1 MANNIIEIADD
12 TIQKESYF
20 GGIKKK
26 IKRNIYRWHRIIGL
40 ITMIPVI
47 FWCISGMMHPFMSHW
62 FKVKLAH
69 EFVKPE
75 AVNQA
80 QIKLSL
86 QEVLNKN
93 EITEFKNFRIVNFNN
108 QTYYQVKRVSNR
120 LAYFNATD
128 AKMLENG
135 DKKYAEFLARYFTED
150 QNSAIK
156 SIEEI
161 TDFDEEYAYVNR
173 LLPVWKVSF
182 DRADGMD
189 IYVETE
195 QTRLA
200 NFNENRRKAFLWV
213 FRTFHNWD
221 FLTKISNNTLR
232 ISIMISF
239 LAIIIISMISGL
251 VIYGFMWGKF
261 KKPRNANDKVGIL
274 RKYHRQI
281 GLWVAF
287 VTFTFAF
294 SGAYHATKKLT
305 PDERIKYFYQPSIK
319 TADLQTAN
327 LALPLDWTK
336 VSNLSLATIDD
347 KLYYQVFTKSEEK
360 GAWKKEQQDK
370 AEKMSETKKPDAK
383 PNVAYY
389 DVQTASILPDGIM
402 LHAKALVGHFIEQ
415 GKTGGDPA
423 CCELGTST
431 EESEDESTLPAIAST
446 GYLTKFD
453 KEYGF
458 VNKRLPVV
466 KLALAT
472 DNHLTYY
479 VEPAT
484 SRLAAQIV
492 DSDRREGLSF
502 GVLHKFLFMDWA
514 GKDIRDIA
522 TIFSA
527 LGVLVVSLFGFALF
541 LKVK

>member
-1 MANNIIEIADD
+1 VGE
-12 TIQKESYF
+12 IQK
-20 GGIKKK
+20 
-26 IKRNIYRWHRIIGL
+26 
-40 ITMIPVI
+40 
-47 FWCISGMMHPFMSHW
+47 SG
-62 FKVKLAH
+62 
-69 EFVKPE
+69 
-75 AVNQA
+75 
-80 QIKLSL
+80 
-86 QEVLNKN
+86 
-93 EITEFKNFRIVNFNN
+93 
-108 QTYYQVKRVSNR
+108 
-120 LAYFNATD
+120 
-128 AKMLENG
+128 
-135 DKKYAEFLARYFTED
+135 
-150 QNSAIK
+150 
-156 SIEEI
+156 
-161 TDFDEEYAYVNR
+161 
-173 LLPVWKVSF
+173 
-182 DRADGMD
+182 
-189 IYVETE
+189 
-195 QTRLA
+195 
-200 NFNENRRKAFLWV
+200 
-213 FRTFHNWD
+213 
-221 FLTKISNNTLR
+221 NT
-232 ISIMISF
+232 
-239 LAIIIISMISGL
+239 
-251 VIYGFMWGKF
+251 
-261 KKPRNANDKVGIL
+261 NDKAGIL

-294 SGAYHATKKLT
+294 SGAYHATRKLT

-327 LALPLDWTK
+327 LALPLDWAK

-370 AEKMSETKKPDAK
+370 AERFNETKKRVVKA
-383 PNVAYY
+383 NIQYY
-389 DVQTASILPDGIM
+389 DVQTASLLENGSNE
-402 LHAKALVGHFIEQ
+402 HTKELVGHFIEQ

-423 CCELGTST
+423 CCDLTTNNDAT
-431 EESEDESTLPAIAST
+431 EEDELPAITSISF
-446 GYLTKFD
+446 LNKFD

-458 VNKRLPVV
+458 VNKRLPVM

-527 LGVLVVSLFGFALF
+527 LGVLVVSLFGFVLF

>member
-1 MANNIIEIADD
+1 MAKNIGEIADEEV
-12 TIQKESYF
+12 QKESSF
-20 GGIKKK
+20 GGLKKN

-40 ITMIPVI
+40 VTMIPVI

-69 EFVKPE
+69 EYVKPE

-86 QEVLNKN
+86 QEVLKKN
-93 EITEFKNFRIVNFNN
+93 SITEFRNFRIVSFNN

-120 LAYFNATD
+120 LAYFNATT
-128 AKMLENG
+128 AQILENG

-150 QNSAIK
+150 YQSKVKN
-156 SIEEI
+156 IEEI
-161 TDFDEEYAYVNR
+161 TDFDDEYAYVNR

-221 FLTKISNNTLR
+221 FLAKITNNTLR
-232 ISIMISF
+232 ISIMIGLLS
-239 LAIIIISMISGL
+239 IIIISMLSGL

-305 PDERIKYFYQPSIK
+305 PDERIKYFYQPVIK
-319 TADLQTAN
+319 TTDLQTAT

-336 VSNLSLATIDD
+336 VVNLSLAKIDD
-347 KLYYQVFTKSEEK
+347 KLYYQVFIKSEEK

-370 AEKMSETKKPDAK
+370 AEKMGESKKPDAK
-383 PNVAYY
+383 SNIAYY
-389 DVQTASILPDGIM
+389 DVQTASLLPDGMM
-402 LHAKALVGHFIEQ
+402 LHTKALVAHFIEQ
-415 GKTGGDPA
+415 GKSGGDPT
-423 CCELGTST
+423 CCDLTAST
-431 EESEDESTLPAIAST
+431 TDEGEGEALPAIAST
-446 GYLTKFD
+446 GFLTKFD

-466 KLALAT
+466 KFALAT

-484 SRLAAQIV
+484 SRLAASIV

-514 GKDIRDIA
+514 GKDIRDIV
-522 TIFSA
+522 TILSA